1 MTIKKEVRLEREK
14 LKKQSINLRELAKD
28 VEYEKSL
35 KLREEQNKIYQKW
48 KFYDF
53 ILKQE
58 GEKN

>member
-14 LKKQSINLRELAKD
+14 LKKQSINLRKLAKD

-35 KLREEQNKIYQKW
+35 KLREEQNKTYQKW

-58 GEKN
+58 GNNE